1 MGTQLTRE
9 EAAKVALLARLKLS
23 EAEQERL
30 TTQLTQ
36 VLGYVDILDEVST
49 ENVEPM
55 AHAVELQNVFRP
67 DEVTPSL
74 AREDALSNAPKTD
87 GRSFLVPPIL
97 NLS

>member
-30 TTQLTQ
+30 TTQLAQ

-67 DEVTPSL
+67 DEVTASL